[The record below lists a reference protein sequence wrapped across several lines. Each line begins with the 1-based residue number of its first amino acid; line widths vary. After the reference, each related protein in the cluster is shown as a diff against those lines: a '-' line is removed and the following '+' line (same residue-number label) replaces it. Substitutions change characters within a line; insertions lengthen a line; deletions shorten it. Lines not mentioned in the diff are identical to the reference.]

1 MLTVKWVYGSHLPI
15 HLNVQAAA
23 FIPDFVS
30 EFSYDGD
37 ADVTS
42 SRLASRR
49 EGVEVQSLCLALE
62 LNTDL
67 SFARRAI
74 SSVGSG

>member
-1 MLTVKWVYGSHLPI
+1 MTEEGFPPTISARNVSGEVGVRITPI
-15 HLNVQAAA
+15 PHLNVQAAA

-49 EGVEVQSLCLALE
+49 EGVEVQSLCLA
-62 LNTDL
+62 
-67 SFARRAI
+67 
-74 SSVGSG
+74 